1 MQFPMTK
8 RTKTYILIGFFFVF
22 CVHTFLWFNFGKD
35 KLFSQAIAQL
45 EKSDNFKNSVKVNS
59 FVRSGG
65 QFVLCS
71 NLLIPPTFEFLQ
83 SPTLLLNSETCSK
96 TDTLY
101 VLSENSLWQE
111 KKLLENGDTLITD
124 GGGII
129 VLHAIE
135 KGKELFSAQT
145 EIGFHLYG
153 SDYYAMCAE
162 NRIWILN
169 RWYSIKDESEG
180 IGEIQGCLIEPP
192 PTLPQNS
199 QNL

>member
-8 RTKTYILIGFFFVF
+8 RTKTYILIGLFFVF
-22 CVHTFLWFNFGKD
+22 CFHTFLWFSFGEN
-35 KLFSQAIAQL
+35 KLFSQSISQL
-45 EKSDNFKNSVKVNS
+45 EVSDLFKDSEK
-59 FVRSGG
+59 VRSSLSGG
-65 QFVLCS
+65 VEFVLCS
-71 NLLIPPTFEFLQ
+71 NLPIPDEFKFLE

-96 TDTLY
+96 TDTLH

-111 KKLLENGDTLITD
+111 KTLLENGDTLITD

-129 VLHAIE
+129 VLYAIE
-135 KGKELFSAQT
+135 KEKELFSAQT

-153 SDYYAMCAE
+153 SDYYAKCLE

-169 RWYSIKDESEG
+169 KWYSIKNESEG
-180 IGEIQGCLIEPP
+180 IGEIQDCPIEPP

-199 QNL
+199 